1 MQADATPAAFEPQ
14 NSAGYWINRASR
26 LLLRLHEARLRPLGF
41 GMSNLPV
48 LIALED
54 GGALAQKELAQLARV
69 EQPTMA
75 EMLSRME
82 RDGIVERAPNPN
94 DKRASLTS
102 LSRRSRARLPKAKEA
117 LMQGEREAMT
127 GLSKAEKEQLL
138 GLLRRVVGNL
148 EETIEPGE

>member
-1 MQADATPAAFEPQ
+1 VHTCRAAF
-14 NSAGYWINRASR
+14 NT
-26 LLLRLHEARLRPLGF
+26 HEARLRPLGF
-41 GMSNLPV
+41 GMSHLPV

-54 GGALAQKELAQLARV
+54 GGALSQKELAQAARV

-82 RDGIVERAPNPN
+82 RDGVVERAPNPN

-102 LSRRSRARLPKAKEA
+102 LSRRSRVRLPKAKEA
-117 LMQGEREAMT
+117 LLRGEREAVS

-138 GLLRRVVGNL
+138 GLLRRVVHSLDSIDPSDPSGRDD
-148 EETIEPGE
+148 